1 MDIRALVGL
10 LVVLAIVSAGVGYFS
25 ESAPETSE
33 PQNGDALPETPEEPQ
48 GPETTGTLEELMRSG
63 SYRCTIGA
71 PTEIASTGTI
81 YIALGK
87 LRGDFATRVIGG
99 ASIKSHLI
107 AADGYVYTWSD
118 FSQNGVRTKL
128 DMSGRIPDALLSG
141 SVHYYCAPWEAD
153 VNVFVLPPGI
163 SFSS

>member
-1 MDIRALVGL
+1 MDIRALLGF
-10 LVVLAIVSAGVGYFS
+10 LVVLAVVSAGVGYFS
-25 ESAPETSE
+25 ESAPETQNEE
-33 PQNGDALPETPEEPQ
+33 PAPETLQEPKES
-48 GPETTGTLEELMRSG
+48 ETTGTLEELIRSG

-71 PTEIASTGTI
+71 PSEIASTGTL

-87 LRGDFATRVIGG
+87 LRGDFVTRVVGG

-153 VNVFVLPPGI
+153 VNVFVLPPGV
-163 SFSS
+163 SFNS